1 MPERKRALL
10 AVLAVFLLAVV
21 ATGVYINSNF
31 DDEQETETTTTT
43 TTTTMTTTTTPCTT
57 G

>member
-1 MPERKRALL
+1 MRFIRRCPNGS
-10 AVLAVFLLAVV
+10 VLAVV

>member
-10 AVLAVFLLAVV
+10 AVLVVFLLAVV
-21 ATGVYINSNF
+21 AVGVYVNSNF
-31 DDEQETETTTTT
+31 DGEQQTEPTTTTT
-43 TTTTMTTTTTPCTT
+43 TTTTTPPCTT

>member
-10 AVLAVFLLAVV
+10 AVFAVFLLAVV
-21 ATGVYINSNF
+21 VTGVYINSNF
-31 DDEQETETTTTT
+31 EGEQETETTT
-43 TTTTMTTTTTPCTT
+43 TTTTMTTTTTTNCTT

>member
-1 MPERKRALL
+1 MPERKRALI

-43 TTTTMTTTTTPCTT
+43 TITTTTTTPCTT